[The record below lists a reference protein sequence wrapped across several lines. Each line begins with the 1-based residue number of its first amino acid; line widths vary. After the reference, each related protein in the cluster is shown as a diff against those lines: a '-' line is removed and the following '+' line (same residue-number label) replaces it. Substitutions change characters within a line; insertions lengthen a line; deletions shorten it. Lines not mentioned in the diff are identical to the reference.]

1 MTDEDKRK
9 ETVLKLRD
17 QYLNMSVMKYNS
29 LEPILLQELVNLI
42 DFARANSIWW
52 RERLKDVDTSIKSM
66 SELVRSLPMTDRE
79 LIQNDFDNMTI
90 QIPGTDSNDYGLQ
103 KTSGS
108 SSHPVQVLKYW
119 PTHSIDADAIV
130 LMEWKWHQRDIRK
143 KIGFFRLG
151 AADSDHAEIGS
162 PLSYLGQAPETFTR
176 ASVDRTPRELL
187 DSLFQHQPS
196 YLLTNP
202 ISLRLIAEEQKN
214 RPMRIAPLDQIL
226 TLADR
231 VDDSLREL
239 VQEVFGAKIV
249 DRYSSVE
256 FGMIALQCPKHN
268 HLHVIAP
275 NVYVEVV
282 DENDQ
287 PVPIGTPGRI
297 LITSLHGFAMP
308 LFRYE
313 QGDIVTMGH
322 SCDSGITWPV
332 IESVHGRVRTYTDGP
347 DGSRR
352 LLTLFTADFLL
363 MREILDFRVIKFDE
377 EVVFIAQ
384 TREPLD
390 AAAKERIT
398 KSMEDVFRRVLPIR
412 IVETIETLSR
422 PTWKAKEIY
431 VVPGTPEANWD
442 ISDFHKV
449 LDDSDQESINLS
461 ENSP

>member
-1 MTDEDKRK
+1 MTDEDKRR
-9 ETVLKLRD
+9 ETVLSLRD
-17 QYLNMSVMKYNS
+17 QYLNMSVTKNKL
-29 LEPILLQELVNLI
+29 LEPLLRQELVNLI
-42 DFARANSIWW
+42 DFARVNSLWW
-52 RERLKDVDTSIKSM
+52 RDRLTHVDTSIASLR
-66 SELVRSLPMTDRE
+66 ELVKSLPMTDRD
-79 LIQNDFDNMTI
+79 LIQNEFDNVKI
-90 QIPGTDSNDYGLQ
+90 HIPGTDPNDYGLQ

-119 PTHSIDADAIV
+119 QTHSIDADAIV

-151 AADSDHAEIGS
+151 AADSDHAEIGT
-162 PLSYLGQAPETFTR
+162 PLSYLGDAPLTFTR

-202 ISLRLIAEEQKN
+202 ISLRLIAEEQKE

-239 VQEVFGAKIV
+239 VQEVFGANIV

-282 DENDQ
+282 DENDE

-313 QGDIVTMGH
+313 QGDIVTMGE
-322 SCDSGITWPV
+322 SCDSGITWPI

-363 MREILDFRVIKFDE
+363 MREILDFRVIKFDA

-390 AAAKERIT
+390 VVAKERIR
-398 KSMEDVFRRVLPIR
+398 KSMEDVFRIELPVR
-412 IVETIETLSR
+412 IMETLEPLLR
-422 PTWKAKEIY
+422 PTWKAREIY
-431 VVPGTPEANWD
+431 VVPGKPDANWT
-442 ISDFHKV
+442 ISDLHQV
-449 LDDSDQESINLS
+449 LAEVDN
-461 ENSP
+461 

>member
-1 MTDEDKRK
+1 MTDEDKRM
-9 ETVLKLRD
+9 ETVLALRD
-17 QYLNMSVMKYNS
+17 QYLNMSVTKDKK
-29 LEPILLQELVNLI
+29 LEPILRQELVNVI
-42 DFARANSIWW
+42 DFAKAQSPWW
-52 RERLKDVDTSIKSM
+52 AQRLSDVDTSLHSL
-66 SELVRSLPMTDRE
+66 SELVRTLPMTDRE
-79 LIQNDFDNMTI
+79 LIQNEFDNMKI
-90 QIPGTDSNDYGLQ
+90 QIPGTDPQDYGLQ

-108 SSHPVQVLKYW
+108 SSHPVQVVKYW

-151 AADSDHAEIGS
+151 AEDSDHAEIGS
-162 PLSYLGQAPETFTR
+162 PLSYLGDAPNTFTR

-202 ISLRLIAEEQKN
+202 ISLRLVAEEQKQ
-214 RPMRIAPLDQIL
+214 RPMRIAPLEQIL

-239 VQEVFGAKIV
+239 VHEVFGAKIV

-256 FGMIALQCPKHN
+256 FGMIALQCPQHN
-268 HLHVIAP
+268 HLHVISP

-282 DENDQ
+282 DENDE
-287 PVPIGTPGRI
+287 PVPVGKPGRI

-308 LFRYE
+308 LFRYD

-322 SCDSGITWPV
+322 KCDSGITWPV

-347 DGSRR
+347 DGNRR

-363 MREILDFRVIKFDE
+363 MREILDFRVIKFDND
-377 EVVFIAQ
+377 VVFVAQ

-390 AAAKERIT
+390 NAALDRISR
-398 KSMEDVFRRVLPIR
+398 SMEDVFRAALPVR
-412 IVETIETLSR
+412 IIETRETLMR

-431 VVPGTPEANWD
+431 VVPGSPEPHWD
-442 ISDFHKV
+442 IAEFHKV
-449 LDDSDQESINLS
+449 LADTDK
-461 ENSP
+461 

>member
-1 MTDEDKRK
+1 
-9 ETVLKLRD
+9 
-17 QYLNMSVMKYNS
+17 
-29 LEPILLQELVNLI
+29 
-42 DFARANSIWW
+42 
-52 RERLKDVDTSIKSM
+52 
-66 SELVRSLPMTDRE
+66 
-79 LIQNDFDNMTI
+79 
-90 QIPGTDSNDYGLQ
+90 
-103 KTSGS
+103 
-108 SSHPVQVLKYW
+108 
-119 PTHSIDADAIV
+119 
-130 LMEWKWHQRDIRK
+130 MEWKWHQRDIRK

-162 PLSYLGQAPETFTR
+162 PLSYLGDAPNTFTR

-202 ISLRLIAEEQKN
+202 ISLRLVAEEQKAD
-214 RPMRIAPLDQIL
+214 PMRIAPLEQIL
-226 TLADR
+226 TLADS
-231 VDDSLREL
+231 VDDSLRDL

-268 HLHVIAP
+268 HLHVISP

-308 LFRYE
+308 LLRYE
-313 QGDIVTMGH
+313 QGDIVTMGDK
-322 SCDSGITWPV
+322 CDSGITWPV
-332 IESVHGRVRTYTDGP
+332 IESVHGRVRTYSDGP

-363 MREILDFRVIKFDE
+363 MREILDFRVIKFDD

-390 AAAKERIT
+390 SAAKDRIT
-398 KSMEDVFRRVLPIR
+398 ASMEDVFRSVLPVR
-412 IVETIETLSR
+412 IVETMDVLAR

-431 VVPGTPEANWD
+431 VVPGSPEPHWD

-449 LDDSDQESINLS
+449 LAESDN
-461 ENSP
+461 

>member
-1 MTDEDKRK
+1 MIDEDKRK
-9 ETVLKLRD
+9 ETVLQLRD
-17 QYLNMSVMKYNS
+17 QYLNMAVTKYS
-29 LEPILLQELVNLI
+29 KLEPLLRQELVNLI
-42 DFARANSIWW
+42 DFARANSSWW
-52 RERLKDVDTSIKSM
+52 ADRLKDVDASIQSL
-66 SELVRSLPMTDRE
+66 SELVRTLPMTDRD
-79 LIQNDFDNMTI
+79 LIQTQFDNMKI
-90 QIPGTDSNDYGLQ
+90 QIPGTNPQDYGLQ

-108 SSHPVQVLKYW
+108 SSHPVQVVKYW
-119 PTHSIDADAIV
+119 PSHSIDADAIV

-162 PLSYLGQAPETFTR
+162 PLSYLGDAPNTFTR

-202 ISLRLIAEEQKN
+202 ISLRLVAEEQKTH
-214 RPMRIAPLDQIL
+214 PMRIAPLEQIL

-268 HLHVIAP
+268 HLHVISP

-308 LFRYE
+308 LLRYE
-313 QGDIVTMGH
+313 QGDIVTMGDK
-322 SCDSGITWPV
+322 CDSGITWPI
-332 IESVHGRVRTYTDGP
+332 IESVHGRVRTYSDGP

-363 MREILDFRVIKFDE
+363 MREILDFRVIKFDD

-390 AAAKERIT
+390 SAAKDRIT
-398 KSMEDVFRRVLPIR
+398 ASMEDVFRSVLPVR
-412 IVETIETLSR
+412 IVETTEALAR

-431 VVPGTPEANWD
+431 VVPGSPEPHWD

-449 LDDSDQESINLS
+449 LAESDN
-461 ENSP
+461 

>member
-1 MTDEDKRK
+1 M
-9 ETVLKLRD
+9 
-17 QYLNMSVMKYNS
+17 
-29 LEPILLQELVNLI
+29 
-42 DFARANSIWW
+42 
-52 RERLKDVDTSIKSM
+52 
-66 SELVRSLPMTDRE
+66 
-79 LIQNDFDNMTI
+79 
-90 QIPGTDSNDYGLQ
+90 
-103 KTSGS
+103 
-108 SSHPVQVLKYW
+108 
-119 PTHSIDADAIV
+119 AD
-130 LMEWKWHQRDIRK
+130 
-143 KIGFFRLG
+143 
-151 AADSDHAEIGS
+151 
-162 PLSYLGQAPETFTR
+162 
-176 ASVDRTPRELL
+176 
-187 DSLFQHQPS
+187 
-196 YLLTNP
+196 
-202 ISLRLIAEEQKN
+202 EQKE

-275 NVYVEVV
+275 NAYVEVV
-282 DENDQ
+282 DENDE

-313 QGDIVTMGH
+313 QGDIVTMGE
-322 SCDSGITWPV
+322 SCDSGITWPI

-363 MREILDFRVIKFDE
+363 MREILDFRVIKFDA

-384 TREPLD
+384 TRDPLD
-390 AAAKERIT
+390 AAAHDRIRT
-398 KSMEDVFRRVLPIR
+398 SMEDVFRSELPVR
-412 IVETIETLSR
+412 IMETMETLLR

-431 VVPGTPEANWD
+431 VVPGKPDANWT
-442 ISDFHKV
+442 IADFHKA
-449 LDDSDQESINLS
+449 LAETIK
-461 ENSP
+461 

>member
-1 MTDEDKRK
+1 
-9 ETVLKLRD
+9 
-17 QYLNMSVMKYNS
+17 MSVMNTKKLNS
-29 LEPILLQELVNLI
+29 LLRQELVNLI
-42 DFARANSIWW
+42 DFARENSLWW
-52 RERLKDVDTSIKSM
+52 RDRLADVDTSIESLSDLIK
-66 SELVRSLPMTDRE
+66 SLPMTDRD
-79 LIQNDFDNMTI
+79 LIQNEFDNMTI
-90 QIPGTDSNDYGLQ
+90 QIPGTDPNDYGLQ

-151 AADSDHAEIGS
+151 AADSDHAEIGP
-162 PLSYLGQAPETFTR
+162 PLSYLGDAPLTFTR

-202 ISLRLIAEEQKN
+202 ISLRLMADEQKE
-214 RPMRIAPLDQIL
+214 RPMRIGPMDQIL

-282 DENDQ
+282 DENDD

-308 LFRYE
+308 LFRFE
-313 QGDIVTMGH
+313 QGDIVTMGE
-322 SCDSGITWPV
+322 SCDSGITWPI

-347 DGSRR
+347 DGNRR

-363 MREILDFRVIKFDE
+363 MREILDFRVIKFDS

-384 TREPLD
+384 TRDPLD
-390 AAAKERIT
+390 ASAHDRIR
-398 KSMEDVFRRVLPIR
+398 KSMEDVFRSELPVR
-412 IVETIETLSR
+412 IMETLETLLR

-431 VVPGTPEANWD
+431 VVPGKPDANWT
-442 ISDFHKV
+442 IADFHKA
-449 LDDSDQESINLS
+449 LAETIN
-461 ENSP
+461 

>member
-1 MTDEDKRK
+1 MDEDIRK
-9 ETVLKLRD
+9 QTVLNLRD
-17 QYLNMSVMKYNS
+17 QYLNMSVTKYS
-29 LEPILLQELVNLI
+29 KLEPLLRQELVNLI
-42 DFARANSIWW
+42 DFARANSPWW
-52 RERLKDVDTSIKSM
+52 VSRLKDVDTSIESM
-66 SELVRSLPMTDRE
+66 SDLVRSLPITNRE
-79 LIQNDFDNMTI
+79 LIQNHFDEMTI
-90 QIPGTDSNDYGLQ
+90 HIPGTNQDDYGLQ

-119 PTHSIDADAIV
+119 PSHSIDADAIV
-130 LMEWKWHQRDIRK
+130 LLEWKWHDRDIRK

-151 AADSDHAEIGS
+151 ASDSDFADIGS
-162 PLSYLGQAPETFTR
+162 PLSYLGEAPTTFTR
-176 ASVDRTPRELL
+176 SSVDRTPGELQEAL
-187 DSLFQHQPS
+187 YQHQPS

-202 ISLRLIAEEQKN
+202 ISLKLVAEQQQN
-214 RPMRIAPLDQIL
+214 HPMRIAPMDQIL

-239 VQEVFGAKIV
+239 TKEVFGAKIV

-256 FGMIALQCPKHN
+256 FGMIALQCPKYN
-268 HLHVIAP
+268 HLHVISP

-287 PVPIGTPGRI
+287 PVPNGTPGRV

-313 QGDIVTMGH
+313 QGDIVTMGE

-332 IESVHGRVRTYTDGP
+332 IESIHGRVRTYADGP

-363 MREILDFRVIKFDE
+363 MREILDFRVIKFDQD
-377 EVVFIAQ
+377 VVFITQ

-390 AAAKERIT
+390 HEAKARII
-398 KSMEDVFRRVLPIR
+398 KSMEDVFRSVLPVR
-412 IVETIETLSR
+412 IIETTEALMR
-422 PTWKAKEIY
+422 PKWKAKEIY
-431 VVPGTPEANWD
+431 LVPGSPESDWD
-442 ISDFHKV
+442 IVNFKRI
-449 LDDSDQESINLS
+449 LAESEGEQTKYIS
-461 ENSP
+461 ECP

>member
-9 ETVLKLRD
+9 ETVLALRD
-17 QYLNMSVMKYNS
+17 QYLNMSVTKDKK
-29 LEPILLQELVNLI
+29 LEPILRQELVNVI
-42 DFARANSIWW
+42 DFAKAQSPWW
-52 RERLKDVDTSIKSM
+52 AQRLSDVDTSFHSL
-66 SELVRSLPMTDRE
+66 SELVRTLPMTDRE
-79 LIQNDFDNMTI
+79 LIQNEFDNMKI
-90 QIPGTDSNDYGLQ
+90 QIPGTDPQDYGLQ

-151 AADSDHAEIGS
+151 AEDSDHAEIGS
-162 PLSYLGQAPETFTR
+162 PLSYLGDAPNTFTR

-202 ISLRLIAEEQKN
+202 ISLRLVAEEQKQ
-214 RPMRIAPLDQIL
+214 RPMRIAPLEQIL

-239 VQEVFGAKIV
+239 VHEVFGAKIV

-256 FGMIALQCPKHN
+256 FGMIALQCPQHN
-268 HLHVIAP
+268 HLHVISP

-282 DENDQ
+282 DENDE
-287 PVPIGTPGRI
+287 PVPVGMPGRI

-308 LFRYE
+308 LFRYD

-322 SCDSGITWPV
+322 KCDSGITWPV

-347 DGSRR
+347 DGNRR

-363 MREILDFRVIKFDE
+363 MREILDFRVIKFDND
-377 EVVFIAQ
+377 VVFVAQ

-390 AAAKERIT
+390 NAALGRIT
-398 KSMEDVFRRVLPIR
+398 KSMEDVFRATLPVR
-412 IVETIETLSR
+412 IIETRETLMR

-431 VVPGTPEANWD
+431 VVPGSPEPHWD
-442 ISDFHKV
+442 VADFHKV
-449 LDDSDQESINLS
+449 LADADK
-461 ENSP
+461 

>member
-1 MTDEDKRK
+1 MDEDVRK

-17 QYLNMSVMKYNS
+17 QYLNMSVTKYS
-29 LEPILLQELVNLI
+29 KLEPMLRQELVNLI
-42 DFARANSIWW
+42 EFSRAKSTWW
-52 RERLKDVDTSIKSM
+52 LERLDGVDTSIQTL
-66 SELVRSLPMTDRE
+66 SELIRTLPTTNRG
-79 LIQNDFDNMTI
+79 LIQDHFDDMTI
-90 QIPGTDSNDYGLQ
+90 HIPNTDPDDYGLQ

-119 PTHSIDADAIV
+119 PSHSIDADAIV
-130 LMEWKWHQRDIRK
+130 LLEWKWHDRDIRK

-151 AADSDHAEIGS
+151 AADSDFAEIGP
-162 PLSYLGQAPETFTR
+162 PLSYLGDAPLTFTR
-176 ASVDRTPRELL
+176 ASVDRSPRELL
-187 DSLFQHQPS
+187 DSLYQHQPS

-202 ISLRLIAEEQKN
+202 ISLRLIAEEQEKN
-214 RPMRIAPLDQIL
+214 PMRIAPLDQIL

-239 VQEVFGAKIV
+239 TREVFGAKIV

-287 PVPIGTPGRI
+287 PVPDGTPGRV

-313 QGDIVTMGH
+313 QGDIVTMGGK
-322 SCDSGITWPV
+322 CDAGITWPV
-332 IESVHGRVRTYTDGP
+332 IESVHGRVRTYADGP

-363 MREILDFRVIKFDE
+363 MREILDFRVIKFDHD
-377 EVVFIAQ
+377 VVFMAQ

-390 AAAKERIT
+390 SEAKARII
-398 KSMEDVFRRVLPIR
+398 KSMEDVFRTELPVR
-412 IVETIETLSR
+412 IVETTEQLMR

-431 VVPGTPEANWD
+431 LVPGSPDANWD
-442 ISDFHKV
+442 ISDFNKILAASHA
-449 LDDSDQESINLS
+449 
-461 ENSP
+461 

>member
-9 ETVLKLRD
+9 ETVLALRD
-17 QYLNMSVMKYNS
+17 QYLNMSVTKDKK
-29 LEPILLQELVNLI
+29 LEPMLRQELVNLI
-42 DFARANSIWW
+42 DFAKAQSPWW
-52 RERLKDVDTSIKSM
+52 AQRLSDVDTSLESL
-66 SELVRSLPMTDRE
+66 SELVRTLPMTDRE
-79 LIQNDFDNMTI
+79 LIQNEFDNMKI
-90 QIPGTDSNDYGLQ
+90 QIPGTEPQDYGLQ

-108 SSHPVQVLKYW
+108 SSHPIQVLKYW

-151 AADSDHAEIGS
+151 AEDSDHAEIGS
-162 PLSYLGQAPETFTR
+162 PLSYLGDAPNTFTR

-187 DSLFQHQPS
+187 DALFQHQPS

-202 ISLRLIAEEQKN
+202 ISLRLVAEEQKQ
-214 RPMRIAPLDQIL
+214 RPMRIAPLEQIL

-239 VQEVFGAKIV
+239 VLEVFGAKIV

-256 FGMIALQCPKHN
+256 FGMIALQCPQHN
-268 HLHVIAP
+268 HLHVISP

-282 DENDQ
+282 DENDE
-287 PVPIGTPGRI
+287 PVPVGMPGRI

-308 LFRYE
+308 LFRYD
-313 QGDIVTMGH
+313 QCDIVTMGNK
-322 SCDSGITWPV
+322 CESGITWPV
-332 IESVHGRVRTYTDGP
+332 IETVHGRVRTYTDGP
-347 DGSRR
+347 EGNRR

-363 MREILDFRVIKFDE
+363 MREILDFRVIKFDND
-377 EVVFIAQ
+377 VVFVAQ

-390 AAAKERIT
+390 SAAVDRIT
-398 KSMEDVFRRVLPIR
+398 RSMEDVFRAALPVRV
-412 IVETIETLSR
+412 IETRETLMR

-431 VVPGTPEANWD
+431 VVPGSPEPHWD
-442 ISDFHKV
+442 IADFHKV
-449 LDDSDQESINLS
+449 LTDTDK
-461 ENSP
+461 

>member
-1 MTDEDKRK
+1 MTGEDKRK
-9 ETVLKLRD
+9 DTVLRLRD
-17 QYLNMSVMKYNS
+17 QYLNMSVTKNKS
-29 LEPILLQELVNLI
+29 LEPLLRQELVNLI
-42 DFARANSIWW
+42 DFARANSLWW
-52 RERLKDVDTSIKSM
+52 RDRLKDVNTSIESL
-66 SELVRSLPMTDRE
+66 SELIQSLPMTDRN
-79 LIQNDFDNMTI
+79 LIQDEFDNMKI
-90 QIPGTDSNDYGLQ
+90 QIPGTNPDDYGLQ

-151 AADSDHAEIGS
+151 TADSDHAEIGS
-162 PLSYLGQAPETFTR
+162 PLSYLGEAPETFTR

-202 ISLRLIAEEQKN
+202 ISLRLIAEEQKE

-231 VDDSLREL
+231 VDNSLRDL
-239 VQEVFGAKIV
+239 VREVFGAKIV

-256 FGMIALQCPKHN
+256 FGMIALQCPQHN

-287 PVPIGTPGRI
+287 AVPIGTPGRI

-308 LFRYE
+308 LFRYD
-313 QGDIVTMGH
+313 QGDIVTMGK
-322 SCDSGITWPV
+322 SCDAGITWPV

-390 AAAKERIT
+390 STAKERIM
-398 KSMEDVFRRVLPIR
+398 KSMEDVFRSVVPVR
-412 IVETIETLSR
+412 ILETVESLLR

-431 VVPGTPEANWD
+431 VVSGSAQPDWD
-442 ISDFHKV
+442 ISDFDKA
-449 LDDSDQESINLS
+449 LAKDES
-461 ENSP
+461 